1 MPGKRVVPM
10 CRHAIGAFRRIVRA
24 FHLAVGLVRS
34 NPAAMLSALILTVI
48 TGRHSANG
56 TL

>member
-10 CRHAIGAFRRIVRA
+10 CRHAIGALRRIVRA

-34 NPAAMLSALILTVI
+34 NPAAMLLALIA
-48 TGRHSANG
+48 TGHRWA
-56 TL
+56 TFT